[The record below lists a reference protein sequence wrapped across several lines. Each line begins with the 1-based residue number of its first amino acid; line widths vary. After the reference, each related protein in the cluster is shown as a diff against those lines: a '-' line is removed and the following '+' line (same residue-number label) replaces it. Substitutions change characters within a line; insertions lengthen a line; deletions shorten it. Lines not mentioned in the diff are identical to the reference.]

1 MRPIKRDL
9 TLLLAVLACA
19 ADAAEFKTTALAKAD
34 VTRSVEL
41 LGEVRPYRQV
51 TLTAKVAGH
60 VKAIRVEIGD
70 KVKAGQV
77 LAELESPELSADL
90 LRARAES
97 ALAERDAARARDAAK
112 KAPDLVVKQALD
124 AAESRATAAKAET
137 ARLEALL
144 AHARITAPF
153 DATVTKRFVDE
164 GAFVPAAT
172 GAAAGQASIVTL
184 TDSAKV
190 RVQASVPEYESSLVS
205 VGQPFLIAV
214 DTARTKPVAAR
225 LTRHSEALDPA
236 SKTLLAEAEV
246 ANADGA
252 LKAGMFA
259 KVKLGVET
267 HAGAAVLP
275 LSAISFEKTTAV
287 AFVLQDGKA
296 RRRVLK
302 HGFNDG
308 TNLEVLEGVTAAET
322 VIVTAGAALVD
333 GQPVTIAK

>member
-1 MRPIKRDL
+1 MRPIKRNL
-9 TLLLAVLACA
+9 TLLLALLAGA
-19 ADAAEFKTTALAKAD
+19 APAAEFKTVALSKAD

-60 VKAIRVEIGD
+60 VKTIRVEIGD
-70 KVKAGQV
+70 RVKAGQV

-90 LRARAES
+90 VRAKAES
-97 ALAERDAARARDAAK
+97 ALAERDAARAREAAK

-124 AAESRATAAKAET
+124 AAESRAAAAKAET
-137 ARLEALL
+137 SRLEALL

-153 DATVTKRFVDE
+153 DATVTRRFVDE

-184 TDSAKV
+184 TDSSKV
-190 RVQASVPEYESSLVS
+190 RVQASVPEYEASLVAA
-205 VGQPFLIAV
+205 GQPFLIAV
-214 DTARTKPVAAR
+214 DTARTKPVSAKV
-225 LTRHSEALDPA
+225 TRHSEALDPA
-236 SKTLLAEAEV
+236 TKTLTAEAEV
-246 ANADGA
+246 ANADGV
-252 LKAGMFA
+252 LRAGMFA
-259 KVKLGVET
+259 KVRLGVET
-267 HAGAAVLP
+267 HAGANVLP
-275 LSAISFEKTTAV
+275 LSAITFEKTTAV
-287 AFVLQDGKA
+287 AFVAADGKA

-308 TNLEVLEGVTAAET
+308 TNLEVLEGVNPGET

-333 GQPVTIAK
+333 GQPVTLAK

>member
-1 MRPIKRDL
+1 MRPEL
-9 TLLLAVLACA
+9 TLLLALAASA
-19 ADAAEFKTTALAKAD
+19 ASAAEFKTVALTKAD
-34 VTRSVEL
+34 VTRNVEL

-97 ALAERDAARARDAAK
+97 TLAERDAARARDAAR

-124 AAESRATAAKAET
+124 AAESRAAAAKAET
-137 ARLEALL
+137 SRLEALL

-153 DATVTKRFVDE
+153 DATVTRRFVDE

-184 TDSAKV
+184 TDSSKV
-190 RVQASVPEYESSLVS
+190 RVQASVPEYEASLVS
-205 VGQPFLIAV
+205 VGQPFLVAV
-214 DTARTKPVAAR
+214 DTARTRPVSAR

-252 LKAGMFA
+252 LRPGMFA

-267 HAGAAVLP
+267 HAGANVLP
-275 LSAISFEKTTAV
+275 LSAVTFEKTTAV
-287 AFVLQDGKA
+287 AFVLADGKA

-308 TNLEVLEGVTAAET
+308 ANIEVLEGVAAGEN